1 MTQIINSHNRKVKQP
16 KKEESLSCNCRQKN
30 DCPMDGKC
38 RTMNTVYKRIA
49 SVPTKPDK
57 SYIGLSEDEW
67 KKPYYNHRKSFWNQR
82 YQSETMLSSYVWET
96 CYRLNMI
103 PEMVNHY
110 SSTSLLKYHETL
122 STLFTR
128 RTCHHYISRSWK
140 SVKQTFQNYVK
151 MPPPT
156 KVFIE

>member
-16 KKEESLSCNCRQKN
+16 KKEKSLSC

-67 KKPYYNHRKSFWNQR
+67 KKPYYNHRKSFRNQR
-82 YQSETMLSSYVWET
+82 FQSETMLS
-96 CYRLNMI
+96 
-103 PEMVNHY
+103 
-110 SSTSLLKYHETL
+110 
-122 STLFTR
+122 
-128 RTCHHYISRSWK
+128 
-140 SVKQTFQNYVK
+140 NYV
-151 MPPPT
+151 
-156 KVFIE
+156 

>member
-1 MTQIINSHNRKVKQP
+1 MTQIINSHNRKVKQPKKEERQP

-38 RTMNTVYKRIA
+38 RTMNTVYNCIA

-67 KKPYYNHRKSFWNQR
+67 KKRYYNHRKSFRNQR

-96 CYRLNMI
+96 KRTIDKIPSLKWSIITVLPAHSNITKYCELCLYKKYVIITYPDPENLLN
-103 PEMVNHY
+103 
-110 SSTSLLKYHETL
+110 K
-122 STLFTR
+122 
-128 RTCHHYISRSWK
+128 RSEI
-140 SVKQTFQNYVK
+140 
-151 MPPPT
+151 M
-156 KVFIE
+156 